1 VERSFFFEH
10 AFLPGGWRR
19 NVRLE
24 SQNGRIVSAR
34 PDVRP
39 EPQDR
44 RERIAVPGLPNLHSH
59 AFQRA
64 MAGLAERRGPADDNF
79 WSWREAM
86 YRFVRAMGPDEVQAI
101 AAYAY
106 ADMLEAGFTT
116 VGEFH
121 YVHRTPD
128 GGAYADPAELALRHV
143 AAAEETGLGMVM
155 LPVFYAA
162 STFGGAPPTSGQ
174 KRFIADLD
182 AFADIV
188 DRAGVA
194 VRDSRL
200 GRGLGIAP
208 HSLRAVPP
216 QLLTPLIQLKPEGP
230 LHIHAAE
237 QVKEVEDC
245 LAWSGLRP
253 VEWLLERVGLDP
265 RWCLVHAT
273 HLTEDETRRLAASG
287 AAAGLCPIT
296 EGNLGDGTFPAV
308 AYLEA
313 GGRFGVGTDSNI
325 QLDAA
330 GELRQLEY
338 SQRLTLRARNV
349 LAPASGASTGQRL
362 LEAALEGGAQALGL
376 GAAGLRPGAPADF
389 VVLDAL
395 HTDLATVGEDNW
407 LDAWIFALGRRGVD
421 KVVVSGEIVVDGGRH
436 RARDAIDARYRAAV
450 AKLSTESVS

>member
-1 VERSFFFEH
+1 MKRSFFFQH

-24 SQNGRIVSAR
+24 SQNGLIVSAR
-34 PDVRP
+34 ADATP

-64 MAGLAERRGPADDNF
+64 MAGLAERRGPANDNF

-121 YVHRTPD
+121 YVHRAPD
-128 GGAYADPAELALRHV
+128 GEAYADPAELALRHV
-143 AAAEETGLGMVM
+143 AAADETGLGIVM

-162 STFGGAPPTSGQ
+162 STFGGAPPTAGQ
-174 KRFIADLD
+174 KRFITGLD

-188 DRAGVA
+188 ERAGAA
-194 VRDSRL
+194 VSGARL
-200 GRGLGIAP
+200 GRGLGVAP

-216 QLLTPLIQLKPEGP
+216 QLLAPLIEMRPQGP

-253 VEWLLERVGLDP
+253 VEWLLEHVGLDP

-273 HLTEDETRRLAASG
+273 HLTQDETLRLAASG

-296 EGNLGDGTFPAV
+296 EGNLGDGIFPAA

-338 SQRLTLRARNV
+338 SQRLILRARNV

-362 LEAALEGGAQALGL
+362 LEAALQGGAQALGL
-376 GAAGLRPGAPADF
+376 GPAGLQPGAPADF
-389 VVLDAL
+389 VVLEADQ
-395 HTDLATVGEDNW
+395 TDLAMVGEEHW

-421 KVVVSGEIVVDGGRH
+421 KVAVNGEIVVEGGRH
-436 RARDAIDARYRAAV
+436 RARDAIDARYRAAI
-450 AKLSTESVS
+450 AELSTESAP